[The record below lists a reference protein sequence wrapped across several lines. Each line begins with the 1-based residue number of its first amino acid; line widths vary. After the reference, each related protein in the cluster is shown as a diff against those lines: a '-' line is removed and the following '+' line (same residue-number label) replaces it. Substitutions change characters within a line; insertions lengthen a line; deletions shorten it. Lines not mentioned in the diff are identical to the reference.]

1 MAEGRQGSTSP
12 FPRLL
17 EQGCQR
23 GVRLLRQRE
32 AEQAPHPSWGGQSA
46 TEETGEEGAKHL
58 LQPWPRG
65 KEYSAAI
72 EGSESKKKKKE
83 RQRMMVGGGV
93 LPSIPWPFGHW
104 IGLLPLPPPGC
115 PALRCSWPGT
125 GPPLA
130 LELGG
135 RGGGL
140 AFSPWSA

>member
-12 FPRLL
+12 FPCLF

-32 AEQAPHPSWGGQSA
+32 AEQAPPPKLGRVGRPLKKQGRKGQSISSSPGRGGRSTA
-46 TEETGEEGAKHL
+46 LPSKGAKA
-58 LQPWPRG
+58 R
-65 KEYSAAI
+65 
-72 EGSESKKKKKE
+72 KKKK

-104 IGLLPLPPPGC
+104 IGLLPLPPPGS
-115 PALRCSWPGT
+115 PALSCSWPGT

-140 AFSPWSA
+140 VFSPWSA